1 MLAKQV
7 QDLYCLLMCTKI
19 FPILVHIKILA
30 VLLLPA
36 FILTATLCSG
46 AEIEITGTEG
56 TAVTPAQGLQ
66 ERQSP
71 AAEDIPSE
79 AAAAPDDPAASS
91 PAPEQSPEQSSG
103 QTSEQASEQSTA
115 LAAQENSAGRHDEE
129 EWLALEP
136 GLQYRELKKDSFRLH
151 VLRIDPAFYSFV
163 LCSSGKENSEQMT
176 LQEWSEKKD
185 LIASIN
191 ASMYLPDG
199 QTSTGYMRDGEYI
212 NNKRMVQRFGAFFV
226 ADPDDPDLPQAAIL
240 EKDDDIGKELLPHYR
255 LVIQNYRIIN
265 SQRRILWSPGGP
277 LYSISAVAMDG
288 DGNVLFL
295 HSQVPIEAYAFA
307 QQLLHLPL
315 DVRTVMYVEGGGQAG
330 LVIRSHKFSREVQ
343 GQNIVDFL
351 ITGNR
356 AARLPNV
363 LGIRRKH

>member
-1 MLAKQV
+1 MPDQ
-7 QDLYCLLMCTKI
+7 
-19 FPILVHIKILA
+19 
-30 VLLLPA
+30 
-36 FILTATLCSG
+36 
-46 AEIEITGTEG
+46 
-56 TAVTPAQGLQ
+56 
-66 ERQSP
+66 
-71 AAEDIPSE
+71 AAEKFS
-79 AAAAPDDPAASS
+79 
-91 PAPEQSPEQSSG
+91 EQSSV
-103 QTSEQASEQSTA
+103 QSSEQP
-115 LAAQENSAGRHDEE
+115 AQEESASRHNEDD
-129 EWLALEP
+129 WLALEP
-136 GLQYRELKKDSFRLH
+136 GLQYRELKKDTFRLH
-151 VLRIDPAFYSFV
+151 VLRIDPAFFSFV
-163 LCSSGKENSEQMT
+163 LCSSGKEKSEQMT

-343 GQNIVDFL
+343 GQNIVNFL

>member
-176 LQEWSEKKD
+176 LQE
-185 LIASIN
+185 
-191 ASMYLPDG
+191 
-199 QTSTGYMRDGEYI
+199 
-212 NNKRMVQRFGAFFV
+212 
-226 ADPDDPDLPQAAIL
+226 
-240 EKDDDIGKELLPHYR
+240 
-255 LVIQNYRIIN
+255 
-265 SQRRILWSPGGP
+265 
-277 LYSISAVAMDG
+277 
-288 DGNVLFL
+288 
-295 HSQVPIEAYAFA
+295 
-307 QQLLHLPL
+307 
-315 DVRTVMYVEGGGQAG
+315 
-330 LVIRSHKFSREVQ
+330 
-343 GQNIVDFL
+343 
-351 ITGNR
+351 
-356 AARLPNV
+356 
-363 LGIRRKH
+363 

>member
-1 MLAKQV
+1 
-7 QDLYCLLMCTKI
+7 MCTKI
-19 FPILVHIKILA
+19 FSILVHIELIALLFFP
-30 VLLLPA
+30 VFLLPA
-36 FILTATLCSG
+36 SSCAVE
-46 AEIEITGTEG
+46 EIQITGTGTEG
-56 TAVTPAQGLQ
+56 ASVPPAELEETEARQGTIQ
-66 ERQSP
+66 AEIPP
-71 AAEDIPSE
+71 AAGTTDAQDTDAE
-79 AAAAPDDPAASS
+79 
-91 PAPEQSPEQSSG
+91 APEAGTEASLTPQAAGNSSAMPNG
-103 QTSEQASEQSTA
+103 DDWIS
-115 LAAQENSAGRHDEE
+115 
-129 EWLALEP
+129 LEP
-136 GLQYRELKKDSFRLH
+136 GLQYTELKTDTFRLH
-151 VLRIDPAFYSFV
+151 VLRIDPAFFSFV
-163 LCSSGKENSEQMT
+163 LCASGKEKSEQMT

-212 NNKRMVQRFGAFFV
+212 NNNRMVQRFGAFFV
-226 ADPDDPDLPQAAIL
+226 ADPDDPDLPQATIL

-277 LYSISAVAMDG
+277 LYSISAVAIDG

-295 HSQVPIEAYAFA
+295 HSQEPIEAYTFA
-307 QQLLHLPL
+307 QQLLHLPI

-330 LVIRSHKFSREVQ
+330 LVIRSHKLSREMQ
-343 GQNIVDFL
+343 GQNILDFL

-363 LGIRRKH
+363 LGIRRIH